1 MREYRQTYRRYYT
14 DGTAARKL
22 AEQPEYIRPERT
34 YEEEL
39 PHYAKVRKAQKERG
53 LKLAMNPAF
62 AAFLAVSVITTL
74 AACTLML
81 SMQAKVTNQN
91 KSIALLQ
98 SEIESLTD
106 DNNAYETRI
115 NSSVNLEQIRDIALN
130 QLGMVYPVEGQ
141 VVYYNL
147 IEADYV
153 RQFQDV
159 PEVR

>member
-39 PHYAKVRKAQKERG
+39 PRYAKVRKAQKERG
-53 LKLAMNPAF
+53 LKLAMHPAF
-62 AAFLAVSVITTL
+62 AVFLAMSVAATL

-81 SMQAKVTNQN
+81 SMQAKVTNQS
-91 KSIALLQ
+91 KSISMLQ
-98 SEIESLTD
+98 SELETLTD
-106 DNNAYETRI
+106 NNNAYETRI

-147 IEADYV
+147 MEADYV
-153 RQFQDV
+153 RQFQDI
-159 PEVR
+159 PDAQ